1 MVAGRGAARI
11 GRIGS
16 ANGSCAS
23 ASDENAS
30 AAASA
35 VAAVRMA
42 DEGFIVE
49 SFVVE
54 DLDIMS
60 PAGANALFPGYPKVA
75 LMQIG

>member
-49 SFVVE
+49 SF
-54 DLDIMS
+54 DIMS